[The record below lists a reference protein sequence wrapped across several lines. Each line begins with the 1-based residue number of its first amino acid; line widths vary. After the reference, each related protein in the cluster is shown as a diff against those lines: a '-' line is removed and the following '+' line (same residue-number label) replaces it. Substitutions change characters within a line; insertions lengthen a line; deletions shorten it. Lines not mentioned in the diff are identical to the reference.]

1 MNDSKKHDP
10 RFEKLW
16 VDSGAM
22 ARTFQVDFELHWL
35 NECNIKV
42 AQDKGVD
49 ILVAI
54 EPENCLCEEEC
65 ECPVIYEVNE
75 ICVINPL
82 LLGKMR
88 RNLEK
93 LGWWEREH
101 NNMSLPIFSSG
112 LNCDD
117 FILSLSSLGHVQ
129 DLLLGTLMP
138 MRI

>member
-10 RFEKLW
+10 RFKKLW
-16 VDSGAM
+16 VDSGAIT
-22 ARTFQVDFELHWL
+22 RTFLVELELLWL
-35 NECNIKV
+35 TECDIKK
-42 AQDKGVD
+42 AQEREVD

-54 EPENCLCEEEC
+54 EPENCLCNDEC
-65 ECPVIYEVNE
+65 ECPVIYEVSE

-101 NNMSLPIFSSG
+101 NDMSLPIFSSG
-112 LNCDD
+112 LNYDD

-129 DLLLGTLMP
+129 DLLLGTLTP